1 MRNPLYF
8 LILFAIERRK
18 EIERIVRKEVARIKK
33 LIQAGAD
40 PHEAISSSVILTP
53 EEKQR
58 LKEELRET
66 DLTDLLLQIKELQE
80 ENQRLRLRQSQENQ
94 ENEQIMEIKNDL
106 QTLKEQLKS
115 MEKAGKRS
123 EVLAVIS
130 LLVTLYPLMLQLG
143 ITVFEVL
150 SDLVQTLVE
159 IVSKLLGS

>member
-1 MRNPLYF
+1 MQ
-8 LILFAIERRK
+8 K
-18 EIERIVRKEVARIKK
+18 EIKRIVGKEVARIKK
-33 LIQAGAD
+33 LIQADAD

>member
-1 MRNPLYF
+1 M
-8 LILFAIERRK
+8 
-18 EIERIVRKEVARIKK
+18 
-33 LIQAGAD
+33 
-40 PHEAISSSVILTP
+40 
-53 EEKQR
+53 
-58 LKEELRET
+58 
-66 DLTDLLLQIKELQE
+66 TDLLLQIKELQE